1 MLRFTQGLAKKTGPL
16 KQIFWSQ
23 TTTWNFR
30 TPISFLK
37 DWIHLLTYF
46 WCVAFLASLIL
57 FANRFVEWRKDIGVG
72 PFIPPD
78 LVMWT
83 QETWRTENQFIS
95 PCLCERQTHSW
106 KEHFAAWFCE
116 CLHQGLWSS
125 FICDCIFSHVFRAV
139 NWRKN
144 TEFFSSGTVTLAGY
158 TFARLATSELISS
171 LPSISNEN

>member
-30 TPISFLK
+30 TPIPFLK

-95 PCLCERQTHSW
+95 HRVSVKDKLTV
-106 KEHFAAWFCE
+106 
-116 CLHQGLWSS
+116 G
-125 FICDCIFSHVFRAV
+125 
-139 NWRKN
+139 KN
-144 TEFFSSGTVTLAGY
+144 TLLLDFASAFIKVFGLPLSVTASFHTSLGPWTGEKTRNFSALE
-158 TFARLATSELISS
+158 RWL
-171 LPSISNEN
+171 